1 MGYTKYFPRDT
12 KVMAQEYNNYEE
24 RANKA
29 RQILDFE
36 PLVRVISDGDARM
49 TMPELLAEAVAAELN
64 TAYDKGFYDSKHQP
78 KDVD

>member
-1 MGYTKYFPRDT
+1 MSYTKYFPRDT

-24 RANKA
+24 RSSKA

-36 PLVRVISDGDARM
+36 PLIQVITDEDASM

-78 KDVD
+78 KDID